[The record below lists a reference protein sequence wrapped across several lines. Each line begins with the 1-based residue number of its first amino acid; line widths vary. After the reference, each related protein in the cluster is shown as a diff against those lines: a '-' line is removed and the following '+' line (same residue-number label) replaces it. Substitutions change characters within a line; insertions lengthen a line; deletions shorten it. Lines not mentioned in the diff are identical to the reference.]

1 MLPVATEL
9 PKATRADTKEPLG
22 VSRERQTRCYVRAF
36 VATNY
41 LLGKRG
47 TALGAGLDLEGLD
60 PGGSA
65 ARQAMLEVVEQF
77 SNGVQANRAHVLAAE
92 VGRLMRAL
100 GAQKLK

>member
-1 MLPVATEL
+1 MATH
-9 PKATRADTKEPLG
+9 ADTKEPQG
-22 VSRERQTRCYVRAF
+22 VSRERQTRCFVRAF

-47 TALGAGLDLEGLD
+47 AALGEGLDLGGLD
-60 PGGSA
+60 PGAGA
-65 ARQAMLEVVEQF
+65 ARQALLEVVEQF

-100 GAQKLK
+100 AAQKLK

>member
-1 MLPVATEL
+1 MATEL
-9 PKATRADTKEPLG
+9 PGATRAETKEPPS

-36 VATNY
+36 VAANY

-47 TALGAGLDLEGLD
+47 PALGAGLDLEGLD
-60 PGGSA
+60 PGGA
-65 ARQAMLEVVEQF
+65 TARQALLEVVEQF
-77 SNGVQANRAHVLAAE
+77 SHGVQANRAHVLAAE